1 MLLTDPLTALDLRG
15 PDGRPSHAKLA
26 SVFVGGIFLYLILRE
41 PGWPPWGQLVTFVA
55 GLYGFRMF
63 SLFLHRWRGSS
74 TSATGSARSVSRE
87 YEREVERVT
96 EGPEDARE
104 AE

>member
-74 TSATGSARSVSRE
+74 TSKDVRE
-87 YEREVERVT
+87 EKHETKDIEERYPYG
-96 EGPEDARE
+96 GPTYIYNDD
-104 AE
+104 